1 MASLDGIRPITL
13 QKAAL
18 RCGMWAQS
26 SDLSMA
32 RSRNDFATRH
42 VEGAIIGTES
52 GYA

>member
-1 MASLDGIRPITL
+1 MASLDDIRPITL

-26 SDLSMA
+26 REMSMA
-32 RSRNDFATRH
+32 RPRNDFDTRH
-42 VEGAIIGTES
+42 VEPAIIGTES